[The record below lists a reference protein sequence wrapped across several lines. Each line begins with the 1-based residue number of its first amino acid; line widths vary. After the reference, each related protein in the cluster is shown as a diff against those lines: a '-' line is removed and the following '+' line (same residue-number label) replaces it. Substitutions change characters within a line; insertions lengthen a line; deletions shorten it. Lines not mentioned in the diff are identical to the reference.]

1 MNMDTNLELVASS
14 QERDFGTEDLYGK
27 DIPTPI
33 YDKIIEDTATLEAK
47 SNYKSNFDHTV
58 YRDLE
63 LRFSDTPARG
73 GFIFKTP
80 LKLANHHSSCSK
92 CHYSF
97 ELDSYG
103 RGCFHNCVY
112 CYAKE
117 SLTAHKYWNEPQPFP
132 ISVTELHKIFYTV
145 FETDKSSKWR
155 EILEKKVPLRI
166 GSMSDSFMKMD
177 IKYGITKEVLKILSH
192 YNYPYVIFTRSDVVA
207 RDEYIKELR
216 KDLCSIQFSMSGNE
230 ERITKMIEPGAPSV
244 QSRFAALKKL
254 NAAGFW
260 TTVRINPF
268 FPMKPDGYY
277 TNPDVVIEKFGSLE
291 AAPSFDLFDWSMLD
305 QLKEAK
311 VPSFLVG
318 VVRLSP
324 HAIRAMEKSLNIPLA
339 AFFNNTGASKAHDF
353 RYSEAEV
360 SHYYRE
366 FYREARKRQLRY
378 GTCFIGMGLKDYYQ
392 YQDMWSN
399 KSDCCDAK
407 GNVSAIKSSSQDVNW
422 DIRIKHAPRK
432 EDALKTMT
440 EERATHDYFTENP
453 PKNMP
458 KLEVVRDVQA

>member
-1 MNMDTNLELVASS
+1 MDNNFQMIAKSAQSDPLP
-14 QERDFGTEDLYGK
+14 QEVYGK
-27 DIPTPI
+27 NILTPI
-33 YDKIIEDTATLEAK
+33 YDDIITEAYGLKGK
-47 SNYKSNFDHTV
+47 SSYQSQFDYSI
-58 YRDLE
+58 YRELE
-63 LRFSDTPARG
+63 LRYSDKPARG

-132 ISVTELHKIFYTV
+132 ISVAELHKIFYTA
-145 FETDKSSKWR
+145 FETDKPSKWR
-155 EILEKKVPLRI
+155 EILNKKIPLRI

-177 IKYGITKEVLKILSH
+177 IKYGVTREVLRILSH

-207 RDEYIKELR
+207 RDEYIRELR
-216 KDLCSIQFSMSGNE
+216 KDLCSIQFSMSGNN
-230 ERITKMIEPGAPSV
+230 ERITKIIEPGAPSV
-244 QSRFAALKKL
+244 QNRFNALKKL
-254 NAAGFW
+254 NSEGFW

-291 AAPSFDLFDWSMLD
+291 AAPTFDLFDWTMLD
-305 QLKEAK
+305 QLKEAN

-324 HAIRAMEKSLNIPLA
+324 HAIRAMEKSLGLPLKS
-339 AFFNNTGASKAHDF
+339 FFNNTGPSKSHDY
-353 RYSEAEV
+353 RYSDAEV
-360 SHYYRE
+360 GHYYRE
-366 FYREARKRQLRY
+366 FYRQARKRQLRY
-378 GTCFIGMGLKDYYQ
+378 GTCFIGMGLKDYFQ

-407 GNVSAIKSSSQDVNW
+407 GNVEGISSSSQDVNW
-422 DIRIKHAPRK
+422 DIRLKHAPKK
-432 EDALKTMT
+432 EDAHKTML
-440 EERATHDYFTENP
+440 EEKATQDFFSENP
-453 PKNMP
+453 TMNIA
-458 KLEVVRDVQA
+458 KLEMVRDVQA